1 MTEKEIMYVE
11 DALGHTE
18 FLRTQAQT
26 AISQLTDPQLKAKCQ
41 ELVKKNEAA
50 FGSFFSLV

>member
-41 ELVKKNEAA
+41 ELVTKNEAA